1 VAVIALISGR
11 NVIDRL
17 AWRALIVV
25 TAKARPKHLEM
36 IDSHDRCPC
45 TCAMT
50 GFAALGHDIMS
61 RRLSRRADSACVAM
75 TPRTIS
81 GGADEHAVDMAT
93 GTLAEL
99 MRAIEPE
106 SGREVIELRSDC
118 SL

>member
-1 VAVIALISGR
+1 
-11 NVIDRL
+11 
-17 AWRALIVV
+17 
-25 TAKARPKHLEM
+25 
-36 IDSHDRCPC
+36 
-45 TCAMT
+45 
-50 GFAALGHDIMS
+50 
-61 RRLSRRADSACVAM
+61 M

-118 SL
+118 GL